1 MYSFAFEQ
9 KNALHTGSQWKT
21 TPVYPSSTGLNLSWM
36 TLFLKKRK
44 RFKQGINQFNFQT
57 NNFPNSYSKCTT
69 FASLIS
75 LAEQDRRIEKNLR
88 KTSLLGQSAVFLV
101 FLCPPSQAKESFV
114 FASSSC
120 TPSLFPSLIFS
131 THGLDSGFWIG
142 HRKPFAMDFGLDFFR
157 FLDWILGND
166 LGKEEKKLGRCL

>member
-1 MYSFAFEQ
+1 
-9 KNALHTGSQWKT
+9 
-21 TPVYPSSTGLNLSWM
+21 M

-101 FLCPPSQAKESFV
+101 FLCPPSQAKEILFCFCFFFLHPIPVPFTDFFYSWIGFWILDW
-114 FASSSC
+114 
-120 TPSLFPSLIFS
+120 TPKTFC
-131 THGLDSGFWIG
+131 DGFWIG
-142 HRKPFAMDFGLDFFR
+142 FLPLFGLDPRERSRKRRKEAPEVLVAR
-157 FLDWILGND
+157 FYRRFVDD
-166 LGKEEKKLGRCL
+166 LYCSQIFAPTRCF